1 MPRAGERPH
10 GHGGAPLRP
19 GAQRGQSRRTRVG
32 SGRVGCARPRFS
44 RGALRYP
51 TLRGSFFTP
60 AKGGIMTGVKEGGGG
75 EARARRRRSASS
87 TASTA
92 VATAVVSEAQ
102 ARGSAGGR
110 VRGPGRVRRLS
121 TGRGDSTGG
130 LGAGEARQWVS
141 GSPECSGGVN
151 VAPSEWKRVSGEEA
165 GNGWKQNLLAPE
177 RQAGPAAST
186 SRGSRR
192 PSWRCGRLAG
202 WGGADGRSTQEHKP
216 PRFRLERGPQTR
228 GGRETA
234 PG

>member
-1 MPRAGERPH
+1 
-10 GHGGAPLRP
+10 
-19 GAQRGQSRRTRVG
+19 
-32 SGRVGCARPRFS
+32 
-44 RGALRYP
+44 
-51 TLRGSFFTP
+51 
-60 AKGGIMTGVKEGGGG
+60 MTGVKEGGGG
-75 EARARRRRSASS
+75 SARARRRRSASS

-141 GSPECSGGVN
+141 GSPVCSGGVKA
-151 VAPSEWKRVSGEEA
+151 APSEWKRVSGEEA

-192 PSWRCGRLAG
+192 PSWRCGHLAR

-228 GGRETA
+228 GDGRRPRGERPGWGSVRGGAGGGVTGPQWGSPGA
-234 PG
+234 PPGPSCVPARVHVWKL